1 MTATQENGAI
11 LGRSISRHH
20 DDLNTAVTHDIEKQT
35 PGGST
40 TSTSVEKEEEIAT
53 GEIGQLPV
61 NDDISKP
68 LPNGS
73 SSSIEKD
80 GATTTNNNAAEATP
94 EEPEASRTTFQTF
107 VIMSSLCASVFL
119 AALDM
124 SIITTALPT
133 IARHFNSSSGYT
145 WIGSSYLLAVAVA
158 TPSWGKFS
166 DIWGRKPI
174 LLGAAIIFFVG
185 SALCGAAVSI
195 GMLIAARAIQG
206 VGGGGLIILVNI
218 SISDLF
224 SMRNRSTYYGI
235 IGMVWAFAGSI
246 GPVLGGVFTEQ
257 ISWRWC
263 FYINRKYL
271 QLVVEVAAANL
282 I

>member
-1 MTATQENGAI
+1 MAQEH
-11 LGRSISRHH
+11 LGKTISRHH
-20 DDLNTAVTHDIEKQT
+20 HDDDTEVAHDIENDT
-35 PGGST
+35 TGGST
-40 TSTSVEKEEEIAT
+40 TSTSVEKEEKLST
-53 GEIGQLPV
+53 SGVGQLPLN
-61 NDDISKP
+61 NDNGKP
-68 LPNGS
+68 THNGS
-73 SSSIEKD
+73 TSSIEKD
-80 GATTTNNNAAEATP
+80 GATTAGVAAPTP

-133 IARHFNSSSGYT
+133 IAQHFNSSSGYT

-185 SALCGAAVSI
+185 SALCGAAVNI

-263 FYINRKYL
+263 FYINCMYL
-271 QLVVEVAAANL
+271 YPTAS
-282 I
+282 